1 MSRLNVNS
9 VNPHDGVKVSITGST
24 NGGLVISGSPQHD
37 GHPVLRVEGS
47 ISASG
52 ELTCSNALF
61 TGDIRVIGESTISA
75 SAPGGIFL
83 GDTNTDYVV
92 FGADVSSS
100 IIPDL
105 DDRLDLGT
113 STQEW
118 KDIYIDGVGYI
129 DAIDQDDVSVTNN
142 LKGDWH
148 WKDDSANVSLFV
160 HSADG
165 NVGVKVADPNQEF
178 EVAGRISASQQ
189 LSVGGAGTTDGHITG
204 SGNLVIS
211 GTLGGEFLHHI
222 TASNISASG
231 TLTGEHLYISDDV
244 EIEDDLTVGGVVSGS
259 NLTATHSL
267 GGQLNIA
274 DQVSIMDGGGQ
285 GRIGIGTL
293 TPDATHRLHILVANS
308 VDQSLLK
315 FQTNAGTATHGLFDT
330 GNHYIHST
338 KTGGALE
345 LGAVNGTMMH
355 LSSSGK
361 IITDSTISASL
372 VTATHSFGGE
382 VHIADQVSIMDGGGQ
397 GRIGIGTLTPDSS
410 HRLHILVANSVE
422 QSLLK
427 FQTNAGTATHGIRSS
442 ADGGNHYIHSTK
454 TGGALELGAGSTTF
468 LTISSSGT
476 ISSSATLLAAGLNV
490 VGNVT
495 ASGNISGSSTSTLS
509 IGGAATFG
517 TSTVV
522 INGTDG
528 HVTASGNISGS
539 GTGQFANLN
548 VEDLDIRKANGV
560 LNAPGPGFHTTTITA
575 SSNISSSGTII
586 ANKFEADTL
595 VSRVGDANTGIQLSS
610 DTVDIEA
617 NDVVIGKFN
626 TNQVQLNSHVTL
638 SAGSHVSLS
647 SGGALVVD
655 NIFSGD
661 ITGNST
667 TALVVDTPTLYVK
680 GGAVR
685 IDHNITASAD
695 ISSSAT
701 VYAEHLFSS
710 DDAEIA
716 DNLIVGGAISSSGTS
731 TSFIQKLSSK
741 RPHEDITN
749 SGGAVTNTMTSA
761 PEDDPSNKV
770 LSIAAGNDSNN
781 VVMELPAAEAGLSYT
796 FLSSATP
803 GASTV
808 RISAP
813 SAILFGVAICDDGNE
828 DISGTHFTIAN
839 SKFLRGTR
847 IECLSDGLGW
857 SIQAFCLCDVAD
869 VSTT

>member
-129 DAIDQDDVSVTNN
+129 DAIDQDDVAVTNN

-231 TLTGEHLYISDDV
+231 NMYATEITTSSDILVKSMLGPSKFELDGAGNLPTIDNDTIVVFQRNLPGNASAAITVLGHAAGESIVKLGDTDDEDIGRIRYQHTDNSMDFFTDNTERLSLSSAGILLTGHV
-244 EIEDDLTVGGVVSGS
+244 TVSGNIS
-259 NLTATHSL
+259 ASGIITADV
-267 GGQLNIA
+267 IA
-274 DQVSIMDGGGQ
+274 TDEITDY
-285 GRIGIGTL
+285 
-293 TPDATHRLHILVANS
+293 
-308 VDQSLLK
+308 
-315 FQTNAGTATHGLFDT
+315 AGTATIGDDGTTITIQNRQFNSEGHITASGQLLVTGDSGYSKFELDGAGNLISIDNDT
-330 GNHYIHST
+330 IVVFQRNLPGASSAAISVIGHV
-338 KTGGALE
+338 GGE
-345 LGAVNGTMMH
+345 SIIKLGDTDDEDIGRIRYQHTDNSMDFFTDNTQR
-355 LSSSGK
+355 LSLDSSGFNL
-361 IITDSTISASL
+361 TGH
-372 VTATHSFGGE
+372 VTF
-382 VHIADQVSIMDGGGQ
+382 
-397 GRIGIGTLTPDSS
+397 
-410 HRLHILVANSVE
+410 
-422 QSLLK
+422 
-427 FQTNAGTATHGIRSS
+427 
-442 ADGGNHYIHSTK
+442 
-454 TGGALELGAGSTTF
+454 
-468 LTISSSGT
+468 
-476 ISSSATLLAAGLNV
+476 
-490 VGNVT
+490 
-495 ASGNISGSSTSTLS
+495 SGNISGSATSTLS

-522 INGTDG
+522 INGTAG
-528 HVTASGNISGS
+528 HITSSGNISGS
-539 GTGQFANLN
+539 GYGQFENVL
-548 VEDLDIRKANGV
+548 VEDQNIRKANGV
-560 LNAPGPGFHTTTITA
+560 LDVPGPGFNTTTITA
-575 SSNISSSGTII
+575 SSNISSSGQVIGDSGLFADNQIILSSLGDIQALSIKATQNITASSNISASGTII
-586 ANKFEADTL
+586 ANKFEADSL
-595 VSRVGDANTGIQLSS
+595 VSRVGDANTGIQMTS

-617 NDVVIGKFN
+617 NDVIIGKFN
-626 TNQVQLNSHVTL
+626 TSQIQLN
-638 SAGSHVSLS
+638 
-647 SGGALVVD
+647 
-655 NIFSGD
+655 
-661 ITGNST
+661 
-667 TALVVDTPTLYVK
+667 TPV
-680 GGAVR
+680 
-685 IDHNITASAD
+685 TAS
-695 ISSSAT
+695 
-701 VYAEHLFSS
+701 
-710 DDAEIA
+710 
-716 DNLIVGGAISSSGTS
+716 GAISASGAS
-731 TSFIQKLSSK
+731 TSFINVLSNK
-741 RPHEDITN
+741 RPTETITN
-749 SGGAVTNTMTSA
+749 SGGSVTNNMTSA
-761 PEDDPSNKV
+761 VETDPSNKV
-770 LSIAAGNDSNN
+770 LIINAGADSNN
-781 VVMELPAAEAGLSYT
+781 IAMELPAAEAGLSYT
-796 FLSSATP
+796 FLSVAAP

-808 RISAP
+808 TFSAP

-828 DISGTHFTIAN
+828 DISGTHFQFAN

-847 IECLSDGLGW
+847 VECISDGSGW

>member
-189 LSVGGAGTTDGHITG
+189 LSVGGAGTTDGHITA
-204 SGNLVIS
+204 SGNVVVS
-211 GTLGGEFLHHI
+211 GTLEVLGH
-222 TASNISASG
+222 T
-231 TLTGEHLYISDDV
+231 TLQ
-244 EIEDDLTVGGVVSGS
+244 DLTVR
-259 NLTATHSL
+259 
-267 GGQLNIA
+267 NI
-274 DQVSIMDGGGQ
+274 
-285 GRIGIGTL
+285 T
-293 TPDATHRLHILVANS
+293 
-308 VDQSLLK
+308 
-315 FQTNAGTATHGLFDT
+315 
-330 GNHYIHST
+330 
-338 KTGGALE
+338 
-345 LGAVNGTMMH
+345 
-355 LSSSGK
+355 
-361 IITDSTISASL
+361 
-372 VTATHSFGGE
+372 
-382 VHIADQVSIMDGGGQ
+382 
-397 GRIGIGTLTPDSS
+397 
-410 HRLHILVANSVE
+410 
-422 QSLLK
+422 
-427 FQTNAGTATHGIRSS
+427 
-442 ADGGNHYIHSTK
+442 
-454 TGGALELGAGSTTF
+454 
-468 LTISSSGT
+468 SSGT
-476 ISSSATLLAAGLNV
+476 TKLGDGTEDYVTIMGNITHSGNFRLGNATEDWLYVLGNYTGSGTHKFGDDTADYITIA
-490 VGNVT
+490 GNVT
-495 ASGNISGSSTSTLS
+495 ASGNISASSLTATHSFDGLVQIGPAGAPQGKLEVQNLSGESTPALKLKQLDVSQFALRTEGARSVVNHSSLRSNTGDSIIRAGDSAMNGIFEVFGGGTSGKTVFGNNISGSHVTGDHILGGTLTVGTSTIVLSGNAGHITASGNISMSATSTFS
-509 IGGAATFG
+509 IGGGMTISNV
-517 TSTVV
+517 TS
-522 INGTDG
+522 
-528 HVTASGNISGS
+528 SGNISGS
-539 GTGQFANLN
+539 GYGQFTNVL
-548 VEDLDIRKANGV
+548 VEDQNIRKANGV
-560 LNAPGPGFHTTTITA
+560 LDVPGPGFNTTTITA
-575 SSNISSSGTII
+575 SSNISSSGQVIGDSGLFADNQIILSSLGDIQALSIKATQNITASSNISASGTII
-586 ANKFEADTL
+586 ANKFEADSL
-595 VSRVGDANTGIQLSS
+595 VSRVGDANTGIQMTN

-617 NDVVIGKFN
+617 NDVIVGKFN
-626 TNQVQLNSHVTL
+626 TSQIQLNTPVTA
-638 SAGSHVSLS
+638 STNISTS
-647 SGGALVVD
+647 GALVVD
-655 NIFSGD
+655 SIFSGD

-667 TALVVDTPTLYVK
+667 TTLVVDTPDLYAK
-680 GGAVR
+680 GAQLRVDG
-685 IDHNITASAD
+685 HITASAT
-695 ISSSAT
+695 ISAS
-701 VYAEHLFSS
+701 
-710 DDAEIA
+710 
-716 DNLIVGGAISSSGTS
+716 GAS
-731 TSFIQKLSSK
+731 TSFINVLSNK
-741 RPHEDITN
+741 RPTETITN
-749 SGGAVTNTMTSA
+749 SGGSVTNNMTSA
-761 PEDDPSNKV
+761 VEVDPSNKV
-770 LSIAAGNDSNN
+770 LVINAGADSNN

-796 FLSSATP
+796 FLSVAAP

-808 RISAP
+808 RFSAP

-828 DISGTHFTIAN
+828 DISGTHFEFAN

-847 IECLSDGLGW
+847 VECISDGSGW